1 MRTAKSPWQSP
12 TFLTCLVPGQGCPQA
27 YCAGKPSPYAPCF
40 TFCGPCSGS
49 WAAPLPGF
57 CRCPSTTQSQGTLR
71 TTWTGMP
78 VSWATSLSRPRSK
91 APPPVS
97 IMPPVDDVRRQL
109 RRGLF
114 QGVLNGVH
122 HNHHA
127 VGQSLPDLVGVDSH
141 VLGQAVHQVAALDF
155 HKGVDGLLGGEG
167 GANADFNLLGG
178 ALANEQVVLLLHV
191 GDNGLVE
198 LVAGH
203 AHGNR
208 GDNVPP
214 GR

>member
-1 MRTAKSPWQSP
+1 
-12 TFLTCLVPGQGCPQA
+12 
-27 YCAGKPSPYAPCF
+27 
-40 TFCGPCSGS
+40 
-49 WAAPLPGF
+49 
-57 CRCPSTTQSQGTLR
+57 
-71 TTWTGMP
+71 
-78 VSWATSLSRPRSK
+78 
-91 APPPVS
+91 
-97 IMPPVDDVRRQL
+97 
-109 RRGLF
+109 
-114 QGVLNGVH
+114 H

-127 VGQSLPDLVGVDSH
+127 VGQSLPDLVGVDGH
-141 VLGQAVHQVAALDF
+141 VLGQAVHQIAALDF

-208 GDNVPP
+208 GDNVPQGDDGHLAGAAADVHHHAAGGLP
-214 GR
+214 YG